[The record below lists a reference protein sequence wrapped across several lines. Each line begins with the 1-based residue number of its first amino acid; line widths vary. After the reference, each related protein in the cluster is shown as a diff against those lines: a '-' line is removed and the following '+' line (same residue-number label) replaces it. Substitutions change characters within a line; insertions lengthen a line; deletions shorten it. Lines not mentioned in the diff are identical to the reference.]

1 MKVGLVPNSSA
12 VDADTVFNVKE
23 TELQDWVFTRGI
35 TTLTTVLHVLQTIIL
50 SGLQSCNTKY
60 SMCVFLFKEFLWV
73 SVHRPLHGQRYM
85 FPCFT
90 KVPFVVK
97 LDSLL
102 ALSLSLFIMWTGL
115 QWSNESCDSTYLKTR
130 FLLHYQMYK

>member
-1 MKVGLVPNSSA
+1 MKVGRVPNSA
-12 VDADTVFNVKE
+12 VVDAASVFNVKQ
-23 TELQDWVFTRGI
+23 TGVQDWVFTSGI
-35 TTLTTVLHVLQTIIL
+35 TILTAVLHDLQIIVL
-50 SGLQSCNTKY
+50 SGFCKVAPPNIQ
-60 SMCVFLFKEFLWV
+60 FLFFKNFLRV
-73 SVHRPLHGQRYM
+73 SAHRHLHGQRYM

-130 FLLHYQMYK
+130 FLLYYQMYK

>member
-1 MKVGLVPNSSA
+1 VKVGRVPNSSA
-12 VDADTVFNVKE
+12 VDAASVFNVKQ
-23 TELQDWVFTRGI
+23 TGVRDWIFARGI
-35 TTLTTVLHVLQTIIL
+35 TILTTILHVLQIIIL
-50 SGLQSCNTKY
+50 SGLQSCTTKY
-60 SMCVFLFKEFLWV
+60 SIYFFKEFLRV
-73 SVHRPLHGQRYM
+73 SAHKPLRGQRYI

-130 FLLHYQMYK
+130 FLLYYQMYK